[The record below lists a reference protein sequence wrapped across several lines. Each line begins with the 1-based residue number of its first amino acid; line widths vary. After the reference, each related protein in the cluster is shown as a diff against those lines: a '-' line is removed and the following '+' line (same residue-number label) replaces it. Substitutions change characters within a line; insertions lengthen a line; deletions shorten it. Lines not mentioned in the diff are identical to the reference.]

1 MNQRTVRKLLS
12 VTALG
17 LCGVLLFSWP
27 VSADTS
33 SPPLPSAPDACE
45 TVEAC
50 FQAAALPKERLGK
63 SLNKEQVLSLKLE
76 RLQRL
81 REQFPATVWAAR
93 AGLLSG
99 VLLLERDP
107 AVALQFLRA
116 AQNDVPLLDD
126 YVRLWIGEALLKLGE
141 GKQAAEMF
149 ETISQTAPN
158 SPLVVKAAYRAG
170 EAWYQT
176 LSCREATA

>member
-126 YVRLWIGEALLKLGE
+126 YVRLWIGEALLKLGRGSKRPRCSKPFLRLRRILRWWSRPPIE
-141 GKQAAEMF
+141 PEKPG
-149 ETISQTAPN
+149 T
-158 SPLVVKAAYRAG
+158 R
-170 EAWYQT
+170 
-176 LSCREATA
+176 R